1 MSIDCLGMAP
11 LLMCRKTLSMT
22 PQDKLKKI
30 REELKQQFLERAD
43 LIDGALAALLS
54 AHHLLIIGPPGTAK
68 SMLADELCR
77 RIEGANYFQWLL
89 TRFTTPEEIFGAVS
103 LKALEQDD
111 YRRVTH
117 RKLPEAHIAFL
128 DEIFKANSSIL
139 NSILTLIN
147 ERLFH
152 NGKEIVKVPLLT
164 LFGASNEL
172 PEEEELTALYDRF
185 LVRFVVGYI
194 AEDFRFL
201 RMLESQK
208 AAERTTLTLAE
219 LTELQNQAAAV
230 AVPSHVFRGIAD
242 IRRELN
248 KKNIL
253 ASDRRY
259 HQSLA
264 LLRAYAY
271 LEGEKEVYE
280 KHLFFLE
287 HVLWRDPAE
296 HEQVRSTIRELL
308 LGYEEEIAELLYE
321 SREIRDSA
329 LQSGRTSDE
338 RARSLIELHTK
349 LRNIMAKVDQIM
361 DKAKRMGRPL
371 DRVNTVRGEIEQLQK
386 EMLEQF

>member
-1 MSIDCLGMAP
+1 MSIDCLSMAP
-11 LLMCRKTLSMT
+11 LLMYELKLSMT

-208 AAERTTLTLAE
+208 AAERTTVTLAE

-230 AVPSHVFRGIAD
+230 AVPSHVYRGIAD

-264 LLRAYAY
+264 LLRAYAF

>member
-1 MSIDCLGMAP
+1 MFVSSSFLCYPTRVA
-11 LLMCRKTLSMT
+11 TMT
-22 PQDKLKKI
+22 TQEKLKKL
-30 REELKQQFLERAD
+30 REELKQLFLERGEV
-43 LIDGALAALLS
+43 IDGALAALLS

-147 ERLFH
+147 ERIFH
-152 NGKEIVKVPLLT
+152 NGKEIAKVPLLT

-185 LVRFVVGYI
+185 LLRFVVGYI

-201 RMLESQK
+201 RMLESQIQSD
-208 AAERTTLTLAE
+208 RTTLTFGE
-219 LTELQNQAAAV
+219 LTELQNQARQV
-230 AVPSHVFRGIAD
+230 AIPPYVYRGIAD

-248 KKNIL
+248 KKNIQ

-259 HQSLA
+259 RQSLA
-264 LLRAYAY
+264 LLQAHAF
-271 LEGEKEVYE
+271 LEGQSEVQEKN
-280 KHLFFLE
+280 LFFLE

-296 HEQVRSTIRELL
+296 HEPVKNTIRELL

-321 SREIRDSA
+321 SREIREVA
-329 LQSGRTSDE
+329 LQAGRSSDE
-338 RARSLIELHTK
+338 RARALIEVHTK
-349 LRNIMAKVDQIM
+349 LQKILTKVDTIL
-361 DKAKRMGRPL
+361 DKAKRLGRPL
-371 DRVNTVRGEIEQLQK
+371 ERVNSVRGEIEQLQK